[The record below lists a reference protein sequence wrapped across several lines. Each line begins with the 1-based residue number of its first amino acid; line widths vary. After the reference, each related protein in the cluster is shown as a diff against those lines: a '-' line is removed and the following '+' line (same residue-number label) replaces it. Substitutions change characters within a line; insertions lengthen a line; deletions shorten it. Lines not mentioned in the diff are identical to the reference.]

1 MEHNRTRGEGLP
13 AFEVSYVVD
22 LAAIDALLSPEG
34 RSLLVE
40 LAENPPAL
48 NDEIAVIT
56 RLRKTH
62 SPALVAAAVEQA
74 ALRVRARAKFSKA
87 SEMFFTRAGLEQASS
102 ERMATHHAER
112 YGEFSHVADLCC
124 GVGGDLIGLA
134 SGREVV
140 AVDVDRIH
148 SRLSKMNA
156 DVYGVGAS
164 VIPVCADVHDLPL
177 DGIQA
182 VFVDPA
188 RRTANRRFGP
198 GMSEPSIA
206 WCSSLAE
213 RGIAVGVKAAPG
225 LPDDLVPPN
234 WEAEFVSEHRELKE
248 CALWSP
254 RLATVQRR
262 ATLLPGGETLTG
274 ARPASVPVAPPGRF
288 LIDPDPAVTRAGLV
302 QHLAEA
308 LGPVWRID
316 EQVAFLSS
324 DTPIETAF
332 GRTLEIAASQ
342 PWSLARLKQ
351 MLRDLDVGTVD
362 IRKRGSAVDVDEIQR
377 RLKLTGRR
385 AATVVL
391 TRVANRQWTM
401 VCFAPDASGLD
412 LNSTSV

>member
-1 MEHNRTRGEGLP
+1 MEHDRTRREGLP

-34 RSLLVE
+34 QSLLRE
-40 LAENPPAL
+40 LAENPPAP

-62 SPALVAAAVEQA
+62 PPALVAAAVEQA
-74 ALRVRARAKFSKA
+74 SLRVRARAKFSKA
-87 SEMFFTRAGLEQASS
+87 GAMFFTRQGLEQASS
-102 ERMATHHAER
+102 ERMAAHHASR
-112 YGEFSHVADLCC
+112 YGEFPRIADLCC
-124 GVGGDLIGLA
+124 GIGGDLIRLA
-134 SGREVV
+134 NGHEVL
-140 AVDVDRIH
+140 AVDLDPVH
-148 SRLSKMNA
+148 SRLSKLNA

-164 VIPVCADVHDLPL
+164 VVPLCADVHDVRL
-177 DGIQA
+177 DGIDA

-188 RRTANRRFGP
+188 RRSANRRFGP

-225 LPDDLVPPN
+225 LPDDLVPRG

-254 RLATVQRR
+254 RLTTVGRR
-262 ATLLPGGETLTG
+262 ATLLPGGESLTDSS
-274 ARPASVPVAPPGRF
+274 PASTPVAPPGRF

-302 QHLAEA
+302 QHLGDA
-308 LGPVWRID
+308 LGAAWRID
-316 EQVAFLSS
+316 ERVGFLSS
-324 DTPIETAF
+324 DTLIETPF